1 VSPVHVHVQVQPPHH
16 PSPSAITPSPS
27 DFTPLCPPSPPA
39 PRFRHAVYLTRD
51 GRISMA
57 GVNEANAATIA
68 AAIVAVAG

>member
-1 VSPVHVHVQVQPPHH
+1 
-16 PSPSAITPSPS
+16 
-27 DFTPLCPPSPPA
+27 
-39 PRFRHAVYLTRD
+39 LTRD